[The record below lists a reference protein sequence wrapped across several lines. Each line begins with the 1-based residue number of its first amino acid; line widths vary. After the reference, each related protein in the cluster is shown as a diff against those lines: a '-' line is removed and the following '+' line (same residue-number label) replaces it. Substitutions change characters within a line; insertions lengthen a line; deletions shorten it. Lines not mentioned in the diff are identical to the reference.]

1 MLVCA
6 CCQGQEVRD
15 LRHAK
20 SFTNGRFTTKPGD
33 DVRLQYKQETGEE
46 ERWRDK
52 DGRVQE
58 ALRGEME
65 ESYSVITRLCA
76 RE

>member
-1 MLVCA
+1 MCVHA
-6 CCQGQEVRD
+6 VRVK
-15 LRHAK
+15 RSGICVTQK

-76 RE
+76 GE

>member
-1 MLVCA
+1 MCA

-15 LRHAK
+15 LPHAK
-20 SFTNGRFTTKPGD
+20 SFTNGRLTTKPGD

-65 ESYSVITRLCA
+65 ESYCVIARLCA
-76 RE
+76 GE

>member
-1 MLVCA
+1 M
-6 CCQGQEVRD
+6 QKKK
-15 LRHAK
+15 K
-20 SFTNGRFTTKPGD
+20 SFTTGRFTTKPGD
-33 DVRLQYKQETGEE
+33 DVRLQYKQETREE

-65 ESYSVITRLCA
+65 ESYSVIARLCA
-76 RE
+76 GE